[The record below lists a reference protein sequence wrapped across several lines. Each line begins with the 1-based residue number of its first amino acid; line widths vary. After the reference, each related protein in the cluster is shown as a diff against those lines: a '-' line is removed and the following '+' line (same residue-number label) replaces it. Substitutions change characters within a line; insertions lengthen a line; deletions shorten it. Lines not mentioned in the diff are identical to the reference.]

1 MYASEMWP
9 VKVQHEVQS
18 DKTEMS
24 LVRSDGN
31 VALSE
36 TSLEL
41 EPGSQPGGFNMW
53 NIKLIVSKGYKKE
66 LDRCDS

>member
-9 VKVQHEVQS
+9 VKVQHDVQS

-31 VALSE
+31 VTQREILGIGTGQSAWW
-36 TSLEL
+36 
-41 EPGSQPGGFNMW
+41 F
-53 NIKLIVSKGYKKE
+53 
-66 LDRCDS
+66 